1 MNNSI
6 KEPILRTIPMPSDTI
21 SENYV
26 SAGWILSQMDLAGG
40 KGSFN
45 YTKGRSV
52 TVSLNAMSFHQPV
65 FVSDEVSI
73 FGEYLK
79 VGRSS
84 LTLAIEAWAHRRL
97 SDEKVK
103 VTEAVFTFV
112 HTDENRRP
120 IEIKRREDIQ
130 ISNRKIEIKRSENE
144 NLLPVLTKEQYFEQI
159 GNGKELA
166 LRTVPLPRD
175 TNYLGDIF
183 GGWIL
188 AQMDLAGVIKAR
200 HFALSDTVV
209 NAVTVGIE
217 EMVFHNPVF
226 VGDQVSFLTKVH
238 KIGNTSVTIK
248 VESYVFRNNK
258 EIYEKVTEG
267 LFTYVAI
274 DKERNPVQVQK

>member
-1 MNNSI
+1 MNNSF
-6 KEPILRTIPMPSDTI
+6 KEPVIRSIPMPSDTI
-21 SENYV
+21 AENYV

-40 KGSFN
+40 KHAYN
-45 YTKGRSV
+45 YTKGRTV
-52 TVSLNAMSFHQPV
+52 TVSLNAMSFRQPV
-65 FVSDEVSI
+65 YVSDEISI

-79 VGRSS
+79 IGRTS
-84 LTLAIEAWAHRRL
+84 LTVGIEAWAHRRM

-112 HTDENRRP
+112 HTDDQRRP
-120 IEIKRREDIQ
+120 VQITKRDDVALSDKSFEL
-130 ISNRKIEIKRSENE
+130 KRNE
-144 NLLPVLTKEQYFEQI
+144 SDQAEPVLSAAEFKEQIES
-159 GNGKELA
+159 GKDLA
-166 LRTVPLPRD
+166 LKTVPLPRD

-188 AQMDLAGVIKAR
+188 SQMDLAGLMKAT
-200 HFALSDTVV
+200 HFASQRV
-209 NAVTVGIE
+209 VTVGIQ

-226 VGDQVSFLTKVH
+226 VGDQVSFLTKVY
-238 KIGNTSVTIK
+238 KVGQTSVTIK

-274 DKERNPVQVQK
+274 DEERNPVQVQDS